1 MAHDTEGRSQLQRQ
15 YQRQRQQQ
23 QEQQNQDGIY
33 RPLDGAL
40 PEKQQQAKHN
50 PVSEARQSSWH
61 RSDQ

>member
-1 MAHDTEGRSQLQRQ
+1 MAHDMQRRSQLQRQ

-33 RPLDGAL
+33 RPLDGEM